1 MDGKERLSQD
11 IMELLT
17 NTFDIEQISVINMAL
32 TKAMQNYDIQI
43 RSTQLTVYDDKNERL
58 LKRYSACLYVD
69 GKSKKTIDVYV
80 RVLKLFSEFLGIPFD
95 EIGTYDIRY
104 YLASMKEKG
113 LSDRTLEN
121 YRSYISAFYQW
132 LTKEDFIAKNPC
144 DKINPIKYKEEI
156 RKPFTETEID
166 KIRSHCTT
174 IRNRALV
181 EMLLSSGIRVAELSN
196 LQISD
201 IDFNSLSVHIRE
213 GKGAKE
219 RVSYMTSVCAMH
231 LKAYLLQRFDN
242 NPALFVSDRKN
253 QQLNPSGIRF
263 ILKSIEKAS
272 NIEDIHPHRFRRTFA
287 TNLAK
292 RGMDV
297 QTIARLM
304 GHSNIQTTMIYVAMD
319 DNKIISEYKKHTA

>member
-1 MDGKERLSQD
+1 MKEKLLMD
-11 IMELLT
+11 IMEKLT
-17 NTFDIEQISVINMAL
+17 ARFDTDELGYISTTI
-32 TKAMQNYDIQI
+32 TKVLYDYEVTEK
-43 RSTQLTVYDDKNERL
+43 STQLVLYDNYNERI
-58 LKRYSACLYVD
+58 LKRYIACLFVD
-69 GKSKKTIDVYV
+69 GKSKKTIDKYQH
-80 RVLKLFSEFLGIPFD
+80 RLKAFSDFIGIPFD
-95 EIGTYDIRY
+95 KVGTYDIRY

-132 LTKEDFIAKNPC
+132 LTREDFIVKNPC

-156 RKPFTETEID
+156 RKPFTETDID

-219 RVSYMTSVCAMH
+219 RISYMTSVCAMH
-231 LKAYLLQRFDN
+231 LKAYLLQRSDN

-304 GHSNIQTTMIYVAMD
+304 GHSDIQTTMIYVAMD

>member
-1 MDGKERLSQD
+1 MEGKARLAQD
-11 IMELLT
+11 FMELLT
-17 NTFDIEQISVINMAL
+17 TSFNNEEMDIISTAL
-32 TKAMQNYDIQI
+32 IKAMQNYDVQI
-43 RSTQLTVYDDKNERL
+43 KSTQLVVYDNKNERL
-58 LKRYSACLYVD
+58 LKKYSACLYVD
-69 GKSKKTIDVYV
+69 GKSRKTIDVYV
-80 RVLKLFSEFLGIPFD
+80 RTLKNFSEFLKIPFD
-95 EIGTYDIRY
+95 EIGSYDIRY

-113 LSDRTLEN
+113 ISDRTLEN

-132 LTKEDFIAKNPC
+132 LTREDFIVKNPC

-174 IRNRALV
+174 IKNRALV
-181 EMLLSSGIRVAELSN
+181 EMLLSSGIRVTELSN

-219 RVSYMTSVCAMH
+219 RVSYMTPVCAMH
-231 LKAYLLQRFDN
+231 LKAYLLQRSDN

-297 QTIARLM
+297 QTIAKLM
-304 GHSNIQTTMIYVAMD
+304 GHSSIQTTMIYVFID
-319 DNKIISEYKKHTA
+319 DTKIITEYKKHTA